1 MSIHWYV
8 VDAPVM
14 MLISDSLTSACLKI
28 PHRFL
33 STGTFLHF
41 PHIVQHCSQGNVS
54 CQMLSV
60 FTKFHAHGLLLPMQC
75 WMLQGGSTSFCA
87 QYLPPPSPYCG
98 RHPRH
103 FCSLSLSLG
112 DVEAVI
118 GISGGRGS
126 PWPCFSEVCSQC
138 CYVLSLFIL
147 VCAYSLLV
155 IFLCWIWV
163 VGFVMSEPT
172 KYFYWNI
179 SALHKELFRFFYATQ
194 NPLSSTETQ

>member
-1 MSIHWYV
+1 MPENSPPFSFHRIHPPFSSKV
-8 VDAPVM
+8 FCIESSNAPRV
-14 MLISDSLTSACLKI
+14 
-28 PHRFL
+28 
-33 STGTFLHF
+33 TF
-41 PHIVQHCSQGNVS
+41 PAKC
-54 CQMLSV
+54 SV
-60 FTKFHAHGLLLPMQC
+60 FTKFHAHGLLLSMQC
-75 WMLQGGSTSFCA
+75 WKLQGGSTSFCA

-163 VGFVMSEPT
+163 VGFVMSGPT
-172 KYFYWNI
+172 KCLYWI
-179 SALHKELFRFFYATQ
+179 VLCFAQRTVLIFCYATQ